1 MDPVY
6 VAVCHRGRCNPIG
19 HPRGAG
25 HPTPIAH
32 YAAVYGHAVTIVT
45 LVESMRRS
53 DPVEE
58 SARPSD
64 QLRLERRQ
72 VLGVRDVRQVGFT

>member
-1 MDPVY
+1 MYTV
-6 VAVCHRGRCNPIG
+6 GG
-19 HPRGAG
+19 
-25 HPTPIAH
+25 
-32 YAAVYGHAVTIVT
+32 VYGHAVTIVT

-58 SARPSD
+58 SARASD

>member
-1 MDPVY
+1 M
-6 VAVCHRGRCNPIG
+6 AVCHRGRGHPIR

-25 HPTPIAH
+25 HPAAVAH

-58 SARPSD
+58 SARASD